1 MEDRRRNRWLIG
13 LGIAGAGLVLCLVAG
28 LVGWRALM
36 RYFVCQYY
44 EGEYQPIPLTA
55 ADVGHYPAEHHLD
68 DVPWISTGEP
78 LCQSNSLQMVA
89 AQRGIERPRRHFDF
103 LMGFTYGATQ
113 IPGGLA
119 FYPGTD
125 PETGFVAAAPYLGL
139 VRRYYTTDD
148 ETLYLDALRT
158 YLAQGYPV
166 RLGLDMGLLHDLGE
180 PIPHSDLL
188 VGYDDGGFY
197 YYETV
202 CLPGVP
208 CEPGHRPPGDEGLY
222 VAEGKLLDAVQGQA
236 EMLEYPWR
244 YSLSIFEPAP
254 LEQDLGPVWTRNGQ
268 SLAGGARYGP
278 PQGADFINKLADE
291 IEERGTSVDVEE
303 IGPGL
308 EVAAYVRSDNAAYL
322 RDAFPGEA
330 DLERAAALFDQAA
343 ASYQA
348 ALDAVA
354 DGIAD
359 GGEAGQVA
367 AWLRAA
373 AAAEREV
380 GEILMARGR

>member
-1 MEDRRRNRWLIG
+1 VT
-13 LGIAGAGLVLCLVAG
+13 GAVLALCLVAG
-28 LVGWRALM
+28 FLGWQALM
-36 RYFVCQYY
+36 RYFVRQYY
-44 EGEYQPIPLTA
+44 EGEYQPIRLTA
-55 ADVGHYPAEHHLD
+55 ADLGPYPAEHHLD
-68 DVPWISTGEP
+68 DVPWISTDEP

-139 VRRYYTTDD
+139 MRRYYTTDD
-148 ETLYLDALRT
+148 KALYRDALRW

-180 PIPHSDLL
+180 LIPHSDLL
-188 VGYDDGGFY
+188 VGYDDAGFY

-202 CLPGVP
+202 CLSGVP
-208 CEPGHRPPGDEGLY
+208 CEPGYRPPGEEGLY
-222 VAEGKLLDAVQGQA
+222 VSEERLLDAVQGQA
-236 EMLEYPWR
+236 EMLDYPWR

-254 LEQDLGPVWTRNGQ
+254 LEQDLEPVWMRNGQ
-268 SLAGGARYGP
+268 SLAGGAQYGP
-278 PQGADFINKLADE
+278 PQGADFIDSLADE
-291 IEERGTSVDVEE
+291 IEQRGVSVDVDE
-303 IGPGL
+303 IRPGL
-308 EVAAYVRSDNAAYL
+308 EVAAYVRGENATYL
-322 RDAFPGEA
+322 REAFPGEA
-330 DLERAAALFDQAA
+330 DLDRAAGLFDQAA

-348 ALDAVA
+348 VLGAAE

-359 GGEAGQVA
+359 EAEAGQVA
-367 AWLRAA
+367 AWMHAA
-373 AAAEREV
+373 AAAEREA
-380 GEILMARGR
+380 GEILMARGH